1 MLGVDKNC
9 QLSDVKK
16 AYRKLALKYHPDRVP
31 KEKKEESTVKFRE
44 VSEAYEVLSDEN
56 SRKEYDRSLRY
67 GRSGASGNGGRYQSH
82 GGFNRHREHRD
93 PFSQFNDLFRNDPFF
108 SEAFKDM
115 DDLFSKTFQRESNNA
130 NRKPKQEQ
138 GWVSWLM
145 DRLGIELQTSVTS
158 RNADGTFS
166 TSTYGRSQSSY
177 TSKSTRT
184 IIENGRRIT
193 IQSMEKDGNR
203 IEERYEGTKLVSRLV
218 NGQKQKIDRIAEGD
232 ERDL

>member
-82 GGFNRHREHRD
+82 GGFNRHRQHRD

-138 GWVSWLM
+138 GWGGWLM
-145 DRLGIELQTSVTS
+145 DRLGIELQTSVT
-158 RNADGTFS
+158 
-166 TSTYGRSQSSY
+166 
-177 TSKSTRT
+177 
-184 IIENGRRIT
+184 
-193 IQSMEKDGNR
+193 
-203 IEERYEGTKLVSRLV
+203 
-218 NGQKQKIDRIAEGD
+218 
-232 ERDL
+232 